1 MHDHT
6 PNHDAAHVRLQI
18 VSNPLL
24 NSGAREMVASM
35 AKRMGFAD
43 ESAHQIALAVDEALC
58 NVEHHGYRRD
68 TTQPIWISLFA
79 IGGLASSTG
88 QQSPTTGIKVVIEDE
103 ARQVDPDSIKS
114 RPLDEIR
121 PGGLGVHIIR
131 EVMDQVI
138 YEKRSASGKGMR
150 LTMIKLKPAESAGTT
165 PHAPQHPG
173 AHP

>member
-6 PNHDAAHVRLQI
+6 PNHETAHVRLQI

-24 NSGAREMVASM
+24 NSGAREMVSSM
-35 AKRMGFAD
+35 AKRMGFSD

-79 IGGLASSTG
+79 LGGLANSTG

-103 ARQVDPDSIKS
+103 ARQVDPETIKS

-138 YEKRSASGKGMR
+138 YERRSASGKGMR
-150 LTMIKLKPAESAGTT
+150 LTMIKLKPSDAGQSGNHT
-165 PHAPQHPG
+165 PTPG
-173 AHP
+173 TQT